1 MTTSKKKDF
10 ENLFKEKR
18 SFSSVSSVTNYLGQQ
33 KKEQETEDYQ
43 QNQWHHILS
52 DNSVHSV
59 DLKHVLYKVKYDIL
73 YEKNQKQRKLLI
85 SISAVAASLLLP
97 LILIFT
103 LNHQAGLSTQNT
115 NELVELHCPEG
126 TRTKFTLPDGSSGWL
141 AGGSS
146 IAYNLDFNQARNV
159 SVNGEAFF
167 DVKRDPK
174 NEFTVKMDD
183 ITVRVLG
190 TQFNVLNY
198 NDDPIS
204 EVVVLSGLVQ
214 VSGNEKQF
222 QEQLRPNRK
231 LQLQKEQNQLLLS
244 DVDAHNYTAWTKGR
258 LIFNS
263 ETLDEVSRKIE
274 RHYDVEV
281 ELKPNGLEDQLFRAD
296 IRIGRLEELL
306 KYMSLT
312 LPINYELI
320 DAKENTKGKIE
331 QRKLIISRKRSQ

>member
-10 ENLFKEKR
+10 ENLFKGKR

-52 DNSVHSV
+52 DDSVPSA

-73 YEKNQKQRKLLI
+73 FEKNQKQRKLLI

-103 LNHQAGLSTQNT
+103 LNYQAGLGTQNT

-146 IAYNLDFNQARNV
+146 IAYNMDFNQARHV

-167 DVKRDPK
+167 DIKRDPK

-222 QEQLRPNRK
+222 KKELNRNKK
-231 LQLQKEQNQLLLS
+231 LQFQSEKGKITLS
-244 DVDAHNYTAWTKGR
+244 EVDANSYTAWKKGR
-258 LIFNS
+258 LVFNN
-263 ETLDEVSRKIE
+263 ENLEEVCRKIE
-274 RHYDVEV
+274 RYYNVEV
-281 ELKPNGLEDQLFRAD
+281 ELDSEGLKNQLFRAD
-296 IRIGRLEELL
+296 IKIGRLDELL
-306 KYMSLT
+306 KYMSLA
-312 LPINYELI
+312 LPIKYELTNQKN
-320 DAKENTKGKIE
+320 DVTKKEKTK
-331 QRKLIISRKRSQ
+331 KLIISKR

>member
-10 ENLFKEKR
+10 ENIFEGKR
-18 SFSSVSSVTNYLGQQ
+18 SFSSVSSVTDYLGKQ

-52 DNSVHSV
+52 DNSVPAA
-59 DLKHVLYKVKYDIL
+59 DLKHILYKVKYDIL
-73 YEKNQKQRKLLI
+73 FEKNQKQRKLLI
-85 SISAVAASLLLP
+85 GISAAAASLLLP

-103 LNHQAGLSTQNT
+103 LNYQAGLRTQNT
-115 NELVELHCPEG
+115 NKLVELHCPEG

-146 IAYNLDFNQARNV
+146 IAYNLDFNQARSV

-167 DVKRDPK
+167 DVRRDPK
-174 NEFTVKMDD
+174 NEFTVEMND

-214 VSGNEKQF
+214 VAGNEKQF
-222 QEQLRPNRK
+222 QEQLSSNKK
-231 LQLQKEQNQLLLS
+231 LQFQSEENKIVLS
-244 DVDAHNYTAWTKGR
+244 NVDASNYTAWKKGR
-258 LIFNS
+258 LVFSN
-263 ETLDEVSRKIE
+263 ENLEEVCRKIK
-274 RHYDVEV
+274 RYYNIEV
-281 ELKPNGLEDQLFRAD
+281 ELNPKDIDNQLFRAD
-296 IRIGRLEELL
+296 IEIGPIDDLL
-306 KYMSLT
+306 NYMSLA
-312 LPINYELI
+312 LPIKYELI
-320 DAKENTKGKIE
+320 NQNQNKTEKGKP
-331 QRKLIISRKRSQ
+331 QRLIISKK

>member
-10 ENLFKEKR
+10 ENIFEGKR
-18 SFSSVSSVTNYLGQQ
+18 SFSSVSSVIDYLGRQ
-33 KKEQETEDYQ
+33 KKERETEDFQ

-52 DNSVHSV
+52 DDSIPSA

-73 YEKNQKQRKLLI
+73 FEKNQKQRKLLL

-103 LNHQAGLSTQNT
+103 LNYQAGIRTKNT
-115 NELVELHCPEG
+115 SNLVELHCPEG

-174 NEFTVKMDD
+174 NEFTVELDD

-198 NDDPIS
+198 NDDPVS

-214 VSGNEKQF
+214 VAGNEKQF
-222 QEQLRPNRK
+222 QEQLSNNRK
-231 LQLQKEQNQLLLS
+231 LQFQSEKNELALS
-244 DVDAHNYTAWTKGR
+244 HVDASSYTAWKKGR
-258 LIFNS
+258 LIFNN
-263 ETLDEVSRKIE
+263 ENLDEVCRKIE
-274 RHYDVEV
+274 RYYNIEV
-281 ELKPNGLEDQLFRAD
+281 ELKKEGLDNQLFRAD
-296 IRIGRLEELL
+296 IEIGRLSELL
-306 KYMSLT
+306 NYMSLA
-312 LPINYELI
+312 LPIKYELTNQNQN
-320 DAKENTKGKIE
+320 KTGEGKS
-331 QRKLIISRKRSQ
+331 QKLTISKN

>member
-10 ENLFKEKR
+10 ENLFKGKR

-52 DNSVHSV
+52 DDSVPSA

-73 YEKNQKQRKLLI
+73 FEKNQKQRKLLI

-103 LNHQAGLSTQNT
+103 LNYQAGLGTQNM

-146 IAYNLDFNQARNV
+146 IAYNMDFNQARHV

-167 DVKRDPK
+167 DIKRDPK

-222 QEQLRPNRK
+222 KKELNRNKK
-231 LQLQKEQNQLLLS
+231 LQFQSEKGKITLS
-244 DVDAHNYTAWTKGR
+244 EVDANSYTAWKKGR
-258 LIFNS
+258 LVFNN
-263 ETLDEVSRKIE
+263 ENLEEVCRKIE
-274 RHYDVEV
+274 RYYNVEV
-281 ELKPNGLEDQLFRAD
+281 ELDSEGLKNQLFRAD
-296 IRIGRLEELL
+296 IKIGRLDELL
-306 KYMSLT
+306 KYMSLA
-312 LPINYELI
+312 LPIKYELTNQKN
-320 DAKENTKGKIE
+320 DVTKKEKTK
-331 QRKLIISRKRSQ
+331 KLIISKR

>member
-52 DNSVHSV
+52 DDSVPST

-73 YEKNQKQRKLLI
+73 FEKNQKQRKLLI

-103 LNHQAGLSTQNT
+103 LNYQAGLSTQNT

-222 QEQLRPNRK
+222 KKELNKNKK
-231 LQLQKEQNQLLLS
+231 LQFQSEKGKTTLS
-244 DVDAHNYTAWTKGR
+244 EVDANSYTAWKKGR
-258 LIFNS
+258 LVFNN
-263 ETLDEVSRKIE
+263 ENLEEVCRKIE
-274 RHYDVEV
+274 RYYNVEV
-281 ELKPNGLEDQLFRAD
+281 ELDSEGLKNQLFRAD
-296 IRIGRLEELL
+296 IKIGRLDELL
-306 KYMSLT
+306 KYMSLA
-312 LPINYELI
+312 LPIKYELTNQK
-320 DAKENTKGKIE
+320 KEKTK
-331 QRKLIISRKRSQ
+331 KLIISKR

>member
-52 DNSVHSV
+52 DDSVPST

-73 YEKNQKQRKLLI
+73 FEKNQKQRKLLI

-103 LNHQAGLSTQNT
+103 LNYQAGLSTQNT

-222 QEQLRPNRK
+222 QEQLTPNRR

-244 DVDAHNYTAWTKGR
+244 DVDAHSYTAWTKGR